1 MITQSEL
8 ASLVKRPNK
17 PGCGM
22 LSVYL
27 NVDQS
32 SMANRNRA
40 FERALGSMLRSQS
53 IRLNSDRQQQDFEAA
68 AKRVK
73 GFVSH
78 YTPTAR
84 SLVIFCDEA
93 EGFFWHRELNTPV
106 CNDVHWK
113 ESPYLQPLL
122 ETFDEFQ
129 RYGIILANKSRA
141 RVLTVLQ
148 GEIDDRFEITATG
161 SVKHFRRSGSDH
173 LLSQTK
179 FQRQANLHTL
189 WHLKKVA
196 ALTDHLV
203 DCHNFNRLLLA
214 GSLQAVG
221 TLKRLLSKRL
231 LSRLVVSTALRVN
244 TSEQEILKT
253 TLKLEQCVERAC
265 EVNGV
270 QALIATA
277 AKALGATVGLDSTL
291 LALERGQI
299 HKLVYREG
307 AAFEGSHCSK
317 CGRLYGLS
325 RVACGYCNVP
335 LQPVPD
341 LMERIIKRAVDTDAE
356 IEQVRDDAAEQMKRV
371 GGIGAILR
379 FQTPANHSFDNA
391 RLTF

>member
-203 DCHNFNRLLLA
+203 DCHNFDRLLLA
-214 GSLQAVG
+214 GSPHAVG

-231 LSRLVVSTALRVN
+231 LSRLVVSAALRVN
-244 TSEQEILKT
+244 ASEQEILKT
-253 TLKLEQCVERAC
+253 TLKLEQCVERVC

-270 QALIATA
+270 QALIAAA

-317 CGRLYGLS
+317 CDRLYGLS

-379 FQTPANHSFDNA
+379 FQTPANHRFDKA